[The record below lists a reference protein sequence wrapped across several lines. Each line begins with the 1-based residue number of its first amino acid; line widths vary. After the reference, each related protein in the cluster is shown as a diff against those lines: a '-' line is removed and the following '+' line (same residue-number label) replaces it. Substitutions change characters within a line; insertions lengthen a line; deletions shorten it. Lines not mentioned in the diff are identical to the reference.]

1 MVALDSSVRLVA
13 LQFSFSNPG
22 AMPVSV
28 KRLNQETSEERNERK
43 NHSSGTLV
51 IEPTEN
57 CSLVDFLDDLKS
69 AGYEMVDAFYK
80 ERIDPKYPRGQRTYH
95 MVRFLFA
102 RREFVDLSE
111 EFKVVRDIISK
122 ELRSICEVAMWR
134 VRTFLN
140 PFYKDGEEVIGYR
153 AISVNL
159 ESRKPLFCPD
169 GQPVTVWQKD
179 EKGNRVG
186 DAPLPLKP
194 DYCLRVKDNTV
205 QLTVQS

>member
-1 MVALDSSVRLVA
+1 
-13 LQFSFSNPG
+13 
-22 AMPVSV
+22 
-28 KRLNQETSEERNERK
+28 
-43 NHSSGTLV
+43 
-51 IEPTEN
+51 
-57 CSLVDFLDDLKS
+57 
-69 AGYEMVDAFYK
+69 
-80 ERIDPKYPRGQRTYH
+80 

>member
-13 LQFSFSNPG
+13 LQFNFSNPDVI
-22 AMPVSV
+22 PTSV
-28 KRLNQETSEERNERK
+28 KRLDRETPEERNERK

-57 CSLVDFLDDLKS
+57 CSLVDFLGELDV
-69 AGYEMVDAFYK
+69 AGYEMVDALYK
-80 ERIDPKYPRGQRTYH
+80 ERIDSKYPRGRRTYH

-111 EFKVVRDIISK
+111 EFKTVRDIISS

-134 VRTFLN
+134 IRAFLN
-140 PFYKDGEEVIGYR
+140 PFYKDGEEVIGHH

-159 ESRKPLFCPD
+159 ESRKPLFRPD

-179 EKGNRVG
+179 EEGNRVG
-186 DAPLPLKP
+186 YAPLPLKP
-194 DYCLRVKDNTV
+194 DYCLRIKDDTV
-205 QLTVQS
+205 QLTA